1 LSVDDASRVIEA
13 LKARFPNIREPKKAD
28 ICYATQ
34 NRQDAVKFMARQVEF
49 VLVVGSPSSSNSNR
63 LREVAEKLGVPAKLI
78 ENADSLEKEWFDGI
92 KHIGLTAG
100 ASAPEN
106 LVQDVVKRLKDWG
119 ASSVRTLDGAQE
131 NVSFPLPKGLS
142 GVANT

>member
-1 LSVDDASRVIEA
+1 MRVTGALFHTQGGLEVDAQCRALRADGTPMTNLMLSMMDQ
-13 LKARFPNIREPKKAD
+13 LG
-28 ICYATQ
+28 
-34 NRQDAVKFMARQVEF
+34 VK
-49 VLVVGSPSSSNSNR
+49 
-63 LREVAEKLGVPAKLI
+63 AEKLGVPAKLI
-78 ENADSLEKEWFDGI
+78 ENADSLDRDWFKGI